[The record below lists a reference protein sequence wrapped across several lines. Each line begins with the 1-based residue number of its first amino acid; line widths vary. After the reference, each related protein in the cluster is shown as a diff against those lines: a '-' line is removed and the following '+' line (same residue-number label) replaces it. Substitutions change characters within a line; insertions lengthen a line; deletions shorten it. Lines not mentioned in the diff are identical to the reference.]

1 MIGGTF
7 YACTYSNDHGGRG
20 EEKAQPGK
28 QGETVKLKINQTLEN
43 VVGEA

>member
-1 MIGGTF
+1 MLAHTAMIMGG
-7 YACTYSNDHGGRG
+7 GG

-28 QGETVKLKINQTLEN
+28 QGETVKVKINQTLEN